1 MLLKN
6 DEKIVY
12 EAKKHLMSLFWAFVF
27 TPFLLIVFL
36 ASIGAGITTKDSA
49 QLIGGLIFSLIL
61 ATPVIY
67 SILRFKL
74 DKLVVTNKTFYLQ
87 QGVINI
93 ERITLPLNKI
103 QSMVVQQGLLGRILN
118 YGDIVYQS
126 ASKTG
131 TSVYKFVV
139 NPHELTNILNEYQ

>member
-1 MLLKN
+1 MDFKLFISIYL
-6 DEKIVY
+6 Y
-12 EAKKHLMSLFWAFVF
+12 RLTFYSCSLIIQNLYVF
-27 TPFLLIVFL
+27 ETYYLNFR
-36 ASIGAGITTKDSA
+36 
-49 QLIGGLIFSLIL
+49 LIFSLIL
-61 ATPVIY
+61 AAPVIY
-67 SILRFKL
+67 SVLRFKL

>member
-27 TPFLLIVFL
+27 APFLLIVLFG
-36 ASIGAGITTKDSA
+36 AIGAGIATKDFG
-49 QLIGGLIFSLIL
+49 QLTTGLIFSLIL
-61 ATPVIY
+61 AAPVVY

-87 QGVINI
+87 QGVVCI

-103 QSMVVQQGLLGRILN
+103 QSMVVQQGLLGRIMN

-131 TSVYKFVV
+131 TSLYKCVV
-139 NPHELTNILNEYQ
+139 NPHELTNVLNEYQ